1 MLDTLANII
10 EEQNQLIGVKYAL
23 FESDPKFITAVELR
37 FTSLAFNLRA
47 IADDDTLSV
56 NFGELK
62 LESDESLVEA
72 ENSDLWS
79 SCKDGHIVWDWR
91 LTNQQGYNDGLRL
104 EFKKWEEE
112 SSTIVEF
119 IVMASA
125 IYTYSVARNK
135 TV

>member
-10 EEQNQLIGVKYAL
+10 EEQNQLVSVSYAL
-23 FESDPKFITAVELR
+23 FAGDLQFITAVELHL
-37 FTSLAFNLRA
+37 TSLTFNLRA

-56 NFGELK
+56 NFGALELD
-62 LESDESLVEA
+62 SDESLIEA
-72 ENSDLWS
+72 DNSELWS
-79 SCKDGHIVWDWR
+79 SCKGGHIVGGWR
-91 LTNQQGYNDGLRL
+91 LTNQQGYDDGLRL
-104 EFKKWEEE
+104 EFRKPEEK

-125 IYTYSVARNK
+125 IYICSVAHNN